1 MSDHNTAIADA
12 AAAVPAHAW
21 KGDIERLDHSV
32 IRVPDLEAG
41 IAWYRRLL
49 GLVESERRP
58 GRVYLASPVTGE
70 TVLGLSEGGT
80 GLAYVSYR
88 VRTAES
94 LDRVDHRLRDAG
106 IAVEEGVSD
115 TRNGAIA
122 AIRATMPTGHV
133 LELLHSEPVEQK
145 RPAAGYV
152 PGALD
157 VRTSHIQFRTLDV
170 LAQSAFMQKVGFK
183 VSTFVPLPDGTHLL
197 QFLRANEFHHQM
209 AILTGDAGLHHVALE
224 LDTVDFWKFCDHL
237 SIERIPA
244 EYGPGRHLEGDLLF
258 IYVRDPFGNR
268 LEITGPMALAGF
280 DYPATPGK
288 DEPWYHMNRWGPQP
302 PQSWY
307 TEWT

>member
-1 MSDHNTAIADA
+1 MSDGQVGSGGQIAT
-12 AAAVPAHAW
+12 PAHLW

-32 IRVPDLEAG
+32 IRVPDLEVG
-41 IAWYRRLL
+41 VAWYRRLL

-70 TVLGLSEGGT
+70 TILGLAEGGL
-80 GLAYVSYR
+80 GLAYVSFR
-88 VRTAES
+88 ARTADS
-94 LDRVDHRLRDAG
+94 LERIANRLTEAG
-106 IAVEEGVSD
+106 IAMEDGISD
-115 TRNGAIA
+115 TRKGALA
-122 AIRATMPTGHV
+122 AIRVTMPTGHT
-133 LELLHSEPVEQK
+133 LELVHSEGVKQR
-145 RPAAGYV
+145 RPAPGYV
-152 PGALD
+152 AGAID
-157 VRTSHIQFRTLDV
+157 VRTSHIQFRTLNV
-170 LAQSAFMQKVGFK
+170 LEQSGFMQTVGFK
-183 VSTFVPLPDGTHLL
+183 VSTYVPLPDGTHLL

-209 AILTGDAGLHHVALE
+209 AILTGEAGLHHVALE
-224 LDTVDFWKFCDHL
+224 LDAVDFWKFCDHL

-280 DYPATPGK
+280 DYPATPAK

-302 PQSWY
+302 PHSWH